1 MIIGSHRIP
10 STATVLGT
18 RVPAFANLFQ
28 SVTNR
33 LLCLLSLNGE
43 TVNFTKCL
51 KRILQEKVL
60 SSVRLSELSVQPK
73 LFLDESTLELKIL
86 NTNFGIQSLKPV
98 VSC

>member
-10 STATVLGT
+10 SPATVLGT

-60 SSVRLSELSVQPK
+60 SPVSELSVQPK
-73 LFLDESTLELKIL
+73 LFLDESTLELKL
-86 NTNFGIQSLKPV
+86 WNSKSKA
-98 VSC
+98 SCKRLRQ